1 MDIAELDVLL
11 VLVLVEMEEVLT
23 EEVPVEVLALVGT
36 IVPVVVPVTVP
47 VPEAG
52 KALKLIGKL
61 WE

>member
-1 MDIAELDVLL
+1 MLL